1 MKAVRI
7 HQFGSAEGLIL
18 EDVPEP
24 IPDPGQ
30 ALIRVRACALN
41 HLDLWVRNGVPAYRT
56 PLPHILGS
64 DIAGEMAQD
73 CGEFKAGDPVI
84 LHPVLSCWRCETCI
98 SGHDNICRNFGIL
111 GAHTAGGYAQ
121 YLTVDARN
129 LVRKPEH
136 LSWTEAASVPLV
148 FLTAHHML
156 LERAKLQAGET
167 VAVLA
172 AGSGVGIAAIQIA
185 KLAGATVIAI
195 AGTDQKLE
203 RARDL
208 GADFGVNYTQP
219 DWGKQVRSFA
229 KGVGPDVVVEHVGE
243 ATFPDSVRMLKPGGR
258 LVTCGATTGTDS
270 GFDIRVL
277 FSKELNVLGS
287 MLGCLRESH
296 RVAELFSAGKLRPV
310 VDTVFPL
317 EQARAA
323 HEKLEQRSAFGKVVL
338 EIP

>member
-1 MKAVRI
+1 MIAVRI
-7 HQFGSAEGLIL
+7 HQFGPADNLVL
-18 EDVPEP
+18 EEVPEP
-24 IPDPGQ
+24 TPRAGE

-64 DIAGEMAQD
+64 DIAGEVVQD

-84 LHPVLSCWRCETCI
+84 LHPVLSCRRCDMCI
-98 SGHDNICRNFGIL
+98 SGRDNICRNFGIL
-111 GAHTAGGYAQ
+111 GAHAPGGYAQ
-121 YLTVDARN
+121 YLAVDSMN
-129 LVRKPEH
+129 LVRKPER
-136 LSWTEAASVPLV
+136 LSWAEAASIPLV

-185 KLAGATVIAI
+185 KLAGATVVAI
-195 AGTDQKLE
+195 AGSDKKLE
-203 RARDL
+203 RAREL
-208 GADFGVNYTQP
+208 GADFCVNYTQP
-219 DWGKQVRSFA
+219 DWGKQVRSYA
-229 KGVGPDVVVEHVGE
+229 KGLGPDVVVEHVGE
-243 ATFPDSVRMLKPGGR
+243 ATFPESVRMMRPGGR

-277 FSKELNVLGS
+277 FSRELNVLGS

-296 RVAELFSAGKLRPV
+296 RVAELFAAGKLKPV
-310 VDTVFPL
+310 VDSVLPL
-317 EQARAA
+317 AEAQAA
-323 HEKLEQRSAFGKVVL
+323 HKKLEDRAVFGKVVL